1 MKKILPILIASFLIS
16 TLVIVGLMFTIKK
29 VGGEKLSQVPVLKE
43 LVVIKSEEVKY
54 VGPEDT
60 KYSEVDNLVEQLQKK
75 IEEIGELEEQRAE
88 LQELKADI
96 DREKKEVTDLFKKVE
111 AQLII
116 IDDARWSNLS
126 ERAATFKSMDSK
138 VIAAIFELYEDEVL
152 AEQLVVLDAKKA
164 GEVMEAFVEM
174 GEKQKKRIAKI
185 KMIMDKIT
193 LEKGEDE

>member
-1 MKKILPILIASFLIS
+1 MKKILPILIASFFLS
-16 TLVIVGLMFTIKK
+16 TLIIMGLMFTMKK
-29 VGGEKLSQVPVLKE
+29 VGGEKLSKVPVPKE

-60 KYSEVDNLVEQLQKK
+60 KYSEVDNLVEQLQQK
-75 IEEIGELEEQRAE
+75 IEEIGKLEKQREE

-116 IDDARWSNLS
+116 IDEARWANLN
-126 ERAATFKSMDSK
+126 ERAATFKGMDGK
-138 VIAAIFELYEDEVL
+138 VIAAMFEVYEDEVF
-152 AEQLVVLDAKKA
+152 AEQLVVLDSKKA
-164 GEVMEAFVEM
+164 GQVMEAFVGM

-185 KMIMDKIT
+185 KMIMDRIT